1 MCYFLYGAVNEGINQ
16 KDYEEISQG
25 NSYHFN
31 IGTKHDV
38 KMSVLE
44 NRDDHRLTKGCCD
57 CGSAIGGKN
66 PEHEDITE
74 LCNLLNDMRL
84 IDHIQYVYM
93 SINWVGR
100 INKREEHY
108 HIDDINLA
116 EFLAN
121 IKENCLYRIDLYER

>member
-1 MCYFLYGAVNEGINQ
+1 
-16 KDYEEISQG
+16 
-25 NSYHFN
+25 
-31 IGTKHDV
+31 
-38 KMSVLE
+38 
-44 NRDDHRLTKGCCD
+44 
-57 CGSAIGGKN
+57 
-66 PEHEDITE
+66 
-74 LCNLLNDMRL
+74 
-84 IDHIQYVYM
+84 M